1 MGVFDFLSCSFGSV
15 FGGFITSIIIS
26 CGLVLFSAKNTKK
39 GSLEPLPVICGFVLF
54 CLLFFQTTLMY
65 AAIGSKGI
73 ALDFVSACNLQFGG
87 QIDGEELKQQ
97 MVMLIQQNPV
107 ISFFIDYGD
116 LEDFDWS
123 QPIKSLRAVIGR
135 EYNYYILRRI
145 AWIVVYILIL
155 GSIIVFS
162 SFNGKKS
169 GTRHARTG
177 SNNRTQ
183 RNFDRDYF

>member
-39 GSLEPLPVICGFVLF
+39 GSLEPFPVICGFVLF

-87 QIDGEELKQQ
+87 HIDGEELKHQ
-97 MVMLIQQNPV
+97 MVMLIQENPV

-123 QPIKSLRAVIGR
+123 QPIKSLRTVIGR

-145 AWIVVYILIL
+145 AWIAAYILIL
-155 GSIIVFS
+155 GSIIVLS
-162 SFNGKKS
+162 TSHGKKS
-169 GTRHARTG
+169 RTRHTRG